1 MSEPSG
7 HPVKTKIILALT
19 LALASPSLAQVTPAD
34 PGNMRCADF
43 VKTAKSSSG
52 GAFAGISTGSEEADA
67 EVAKINQAVVKVCTQ
82 NPKFT
87 VREALQQA
95 LIEVE

>member
-1 MSEPSG
+1 
-7 HPVKTKIILALT
+7 VKTKTILALT
-19 LALASPSLAQVTPAD
+19 LVLASPAIAQVPPAD
-34 PGNMRCADF
+34 RGNMRCTDF
-43 VKTAKSSSG
+43 VKAAKSSSG

-82 NPKFT
+82 SPKLT

-95 LIEVE
+95 LIEIE